1 MYTLFKDQAIVLKR
15 TFVGE
20 KDLSLTVYTKKL
32 GKESIFIQNGQLIKN
47 LPIVSLTE
55 FNWFSGVFF
64 KIKDKLY
71 INEIDNFKNVAIEIV
86 KDYNRFLSAYN
97 VISWIYSFAP
107 HQDEKIFILLKK
119 TLYYLTLTNDTD
131 LLELSFLVRLMYLNG
146 ELNLNIID
154 LENQEKELLIHL
166 LKTPI
171 SQISSISNKE
181 NINLQKIKEKLLSF
195 AHSL

>member
-32 GKESIFIQNGQLIKN
+32 GKDSIFIQNGQLIKN

-71 INEIDNFKNVAIEIV
+71 INDIDNFKNVAIEIV

-97 VISWIYSFAP
+97 IISWIYNFAP

-154 LENQEKELLIHL
+154 LENQEKELLINL

-195 AHSL
+195 ANSL

>member
-32 GKESIFIQNGQLIKN
+32 GKDSIFIQNGQLIKN

-86 KDYNRFLSAYN
+86 KDYNKFLSAYN
-97 VISWIYSFAP
+97 IISWIYNFAP

-154 LENQEKELLIHL
+154 LENQEKELLINL